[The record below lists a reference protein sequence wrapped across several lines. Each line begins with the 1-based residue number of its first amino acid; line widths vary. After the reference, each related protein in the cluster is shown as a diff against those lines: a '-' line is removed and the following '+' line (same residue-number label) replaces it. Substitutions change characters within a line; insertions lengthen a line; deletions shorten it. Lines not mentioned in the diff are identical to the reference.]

1 MDALIKTTIN
11 NRIGYITLCRAEK
24 RNALNDYVV
33 LQLTEALASMYNNE
47 QVKVIQLRAEGEVF
61 SAGADLHYLQQLQTN
76 TFEEN
81 LADSAQLA
89 ALFRMIY
96 AGPKAVVAAIQ
107 GHAIAGGC
115 GLATVCDI
123 SLSVPEAQ
131 FGYTEVKIGF
141 VPAIVMVFLIR
152 KIGETKARELMLS
165 GKLIS
170 AADAVHIGLINEV
183 VERDVLYQ
191 LADTCC
197 LQLIQEASGDS
208 VRRIKQMFAEIRH
221 LPLADALEYAARQN
235 AETRATADCKKGITS
250 FLNKQKINW

>member
-33 LQLTEALASMYNNE
+33 LQLTEALVSMYNNE

-123 SLSVPEAQ
+123 CMSVPEAL

-152 KIGETKARELMLS
+152 KVGEKTAREILLS
-165 GKLIS
+165 GNVFNALQAKNYQ
-170 AADAVHIGLINEV
+170 LIN
-183 VERDVLYQ
+183 DVY
-191 LADTCC
+191 
-197 LQLIQEASGDS
+197 EANELESKVDS
-208 VRRIKQMFAEIRH
+208 FASALVKTASAESLGMVKQM
-221 LPLADALEYAARQN
+221 LARVQDLSLDEGLSYAAEMN
-235 AETRATADCKKGITS
+235 AQARKSTDCKKGIAA
-250 FLNKQKINW
+250 FLNKEKLSW